1 MSNEVGQGLSDI
13 KCVIEPRSKRCHAG
27 FIISVQVTGIY
38 PAPPKY
44 TWECIANDK
53 SSRMPPKS

>member
-1 MSNEVGQGLSDI
+1 MSNEVGQVLSDI

-44 TWECIANDK
+44 TWECIVNDK
-53 SSRMPPKS
+53 SS